1 MSKEMR
7 MIMASEDISGLIDHG
22 AEVDNQIKNLTSEDK
37 GIKSKLTET
46 ISPQIQEGESSV
58 RVKAT
63 VSAVVV
69 TVVERVDIDLASP
82 IYPKVKEAIEDG
94 ILEGVVERKLS
105 LIVPPLDL
113 VKSANVLKKAGIKAT
128 VSESISVKAE
138 DLRKEALTEDLK
150 KAMECLKQCVKIETM
165 YRVKYEKVKE

>member
-69 TVVERVDIDLASP
+69 TVVERVDIDLASFNLP
-82 IYPKVKEAIEDG
+82 WW
-94 ILEGVVERKLS
+94 R
-105 LIVPPLDL
+105 
-113 VKSANVLKKAGIKAT
+113 
-128 VSESISVKAE
+128 
-138 DLRKEALTEDLK
+138 
-150 KAMECLKQCVKIETM
+150 
-165 YRVKYEKVKE
+165 